1 MMMPM
6 FPLGTVLL
14 PGCLLPLK
22 VFEPRYLEM
31 FSTLDV
37 DRQIFGVTLIERGSE
52 VGGGD
57 FRFNVGTVARV
68 LMRRELDDGRLAVVA
83 GGTNRIRVSEWHDH
97 FPYPSASIEEY
108 PDIDDISPED
118 VDDVVPLVKRVNSMA
133 TELQSFAR
141 SIDPDTHGGP
151 SVRMY
156 HLIES
161 SPLGVLD
168 RQHLLEIDTA
178 ARRLEVFRGFLDDM
192 ERTML
197 MNLEDF
203 DG

>member
-14 PGCLLPLK
+14 PGCLLPLN

-31 FSTLDV
+31 FATLKEN
-37 DRQIFGVTLIERGSE
+37 RQIFGVTLIERGSE

-57 FRFNVGTVARV
+57 HRFNVGTVARV

-97 FPYPSASIEEY
+97 LPYPSASIEEY

-141 SIDPDTHGGP
+141 SIDPDTQGGP
-151 SVRMY
+151 SVRLY

-168 RQHLLEIDTA
+168 RQRLLEIDTA
-178 ARRLEVFRGFLDDM
+178 AKRMEAFRGYLDDM
-192 ERTML
+192 ERSML